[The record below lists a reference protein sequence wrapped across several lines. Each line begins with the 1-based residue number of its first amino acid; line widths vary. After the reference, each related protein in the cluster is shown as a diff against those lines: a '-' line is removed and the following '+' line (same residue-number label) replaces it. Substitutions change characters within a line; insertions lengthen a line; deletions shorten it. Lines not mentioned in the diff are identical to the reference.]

1 MVHLHKDEGFKT
13 KPSASDSSLGKLL
26 SDDFSFETPAP
37 ARPSAAEYSSE
48 DFAVPEEPLKS
59 ASSNHAE
66 GDTLESFANEVLK
79 ALVRDNIPPIPDNFQ
94 LCFERL
100 LDEKPE
106 AFKKSTLNIL
116 DLENNSDD
124 ERRIDFEKRIKDSF
138 KNMKNILQH
147 VAVLYKNLNLFQ
159 NIVQKRLGDVQKAEN
174 ALVFQNILSLFQQEI
189 EKLNAITQKQT
200 LQLKE
205 FYQDS
210 ARIVNSIDSETIFDS
225 QFGIYNRRYLLS
237 QIDKEAKIMDQFG
250 HSSTVLLARLPDSKI
265 RKFSSEKTLLIIT
278 RTISRLILK
287 TSRRSDII
295 AYYGNGTF
303 ALMLKHSDLPSSKK
317 ACERLVEL
325 TQSTSVFI
333 GDSEVNLGIVI
344 GIAKIL
350 PARSAEE
357 TLNLALNAMESANLS
372 EISFSVCLEDEE

>member
-1 MVHLHKDEGFKT
+1 MVHLQKDESFNT
-13 KPSASDSSLGKLL
+13 KPGAGSSSIGKLL
-26 SDDFSFETPAP
+26 SDDFSFETPTP
-37 ARPSAAEYSSE
+37 AHSGAEYGSE
-48 DFAVPEEPLKS
+48 EFATPEEPLDS
-59 ASSNHAE
+59 PLGSGG

-94 LCFERL
+94 LYFERL

-159 NIVQKRLGDVQKAEN
+159 NIVQKRLGDVQKTEN
-174 ALVFQNILSLFQQEI
+174 ALAFQNILSLFQQEI

-225 QFGIYNRRYLLS
+225 QYGIYNRRYLLS

-265 RKFSSEKTLLIIT
+265 RKFSSEKTLLIVT

-317 ACERLVEL
+317 ACERLAEL

-350 PARSAEE
+350 PVRSAEE
-357 TLNLALNAMESANLS
+357 TLNLALNAMESANLA
-372 EISFSVCLEDEE
+372 EIPFSVCREDEE

>member
-1 MVHLHKDEGFKT
+1 MVHLQKDESFNT
-13 KPSASDSSLGKLL
+13 KPGAGSSSIGKLL
-26 SDDFSFETPAP
+26 SDDFSFETPTP
-37 ARPSAAEYSSE
+37 AHSGAEYGSE
-48 DFAVPEEPLKS
+48 EFATPEEPLDS
-59 ASSNHAE
+59 PLGSGG

-94 LCFERL
+94 LYFERL

-147 VAVLYKNLNLFQ
+147 VAVLYKNLNLCQ
-159 NIVQKRLGDVQKAEN
+159 NIVQKRLGDVQKTEN
-174 ALVFQNILSLFQQEI
+174 ALAFQNILSLFQQEI

-225 QFGIYNRRYLLS
+225 QYGIYNRRYLLS

-265 RKFSSEKTLLIIT
+265 RKFSSEKTLLIVT

-350 PARSAEE
+350 PVRSAEE

-372 EISFSVCLEDEE
+372 EIPFSVCREDEE

>member
-1 MVHLHKDEGFKT
+1 MVHLQKDESFNT
-13 KPSASDSSLGKLL
+13 KPGAGSSSIGKLL
-26 SDDFSFETPAP
+26 SDDFSFETPTP
-37 ARPSAAEYSSE
+37 AHSGAEYGSE
-48 DFAVPEEPLKS
+48 EFATPEEPLDS
-59 ASSNHAE
+59 PLGSGG

-94 LCFERL
+94 LYFERL

-159 NIVQKRLGDVQKAEN
+159 NIVQKRLGDVQKTEN
-174 ALVFQNILSLFQQEI
+174 ALAFQNILSLFQQEI

-225 QFGIYNRRYLLS
+225 QYGIYNRRYLLS

-265 RKFSSEKTLLIIT
+265 RKFSSEKTLLIVT

-350 PARSAEE
+350 PVRSAEE

-372 EISFSVCLEDEE
+372 EIPFSVCREDEE

>member
-1 MVHLHKDEGFKT
+1 MVHLQKDESFNT
-13 KPSASDSSLGKLL
+13 KPGAGSSSIGKLL
-26 SDDFSFETPAP
+26 SDDFSFETPTP
-37 ARPSAAEYSSE
+37 AHSGAEYGSE
-48 DFAVPEEPLKS
+48 EFATPEEPLDS
-59 ASSNHAE
+59 PLGSGG

-94 LCFERL
+94 LYFERL

-159 NIVQKRLGDVQKAEN
+159 NIVQKRLGDVQKTEN
-174 ALVFQNILSLFQQEI
+174 ALAFQNILSLFQQEI

-225 QFGIYNRRYLLS
+225 QYGIYNRRYLLS

-265 RKFSSEKTLLIIT
+265 RKFSSEKTLLIVT

-350 PARSAEE
+350 PVRSAEE
-357 TLNLALNAMESANLS
+357 TLNLALNAMESANLA
-372 EISFSVCLEDEE
+372 EIPFSVCREDEE